1 MNIDKKKNKEKNIEV
16 DALNITIEN
25 WTCVYYYLVSTS
37 PRGYVDLDVINK
49 VINYDTF
56 NFCALITGIT
66 GIMVIQYVDSL
77 LHV

>member
-16 DALNITIEN
+16 DALNIMIEN
-25 WTCVYYYLVSTS
+25 WTCVYYCLVSTS
-37 PRGYVDLDVINK
+37 PRGYFDLDVINK
-49 VINYDTF
+49 VINYDKF
-56 NFCALITGIT
+56 NFYALITGIT